1 MPTAPASPPNNKQE
15 ISVFFYFEF
24 KTWLTMISLV
34 ANEPNIKR
42 RHSLYKLLLLRVPS
56 RAFFHSFCF
65 ILDYILFPK
74 LWFIKVKEPVFII
87 GHARSG
93 TTLAH
98 RLMCGDERFSAFK
111 YYELLLPSL
120 LQKKTVRLLAWI
132 DRTLL
137 NRRLERRLDA
147 WEKRKFG
154 PTQHIHKMGL
164 NIPEEDDLMYL
175 NSCASGFWATKLPYM
190 DALDFFHVD
199 ERPAAARKRM
209 MTFYRNVVRR
219 QLYIN
224 GDNKIHLSK
233 NPTYCGRVESL
244 IEAFPDARFVL
255 LYRDPHE
262 TIPSLLKLLHVSWKH
277 QGNQSAER
285 IKKSTREMVSLSLES
300 YLYPLQVLER
310 HPNTPYAIIDY
321 RELTS
326 SPKATIE
333 KTYNDLGINIT
344 SAYSQFLRLEEER
357 TRKHETTHTYS
368 LAEFGLDDTEI
379 YDHLAPLFERFN
391 WKSKTP
397 ENNKTELTNV

>member
-1 MPTAPASPPNNKQE
+1 M
-15 ISVFFYFEF
+15 FFYFEF
-24 KTWLTMISLV
+24 KTWITMLKLV
-34 ANEPNIKR
+34 SKEPNKKR
-42 RHSLYKLLLLRVPS
+42 RRSLYQLLLLRVPL
-56 RAFFHSFCF
+56 RAIFHSICF
-65 ILDYILFPK
+65 MLDYILFPK
-74 LWFIKVKEPVFII
+74 LWFVKVKEPVFII

-120 LQKKTVRLLAWI
+120 LQKKAVHLVAWA

-137 NRRLERRLDA
+137 NRRLERRLEA

-154 PTQHIHKMGL
+154 PTQHIHKMGM
-164 NIPEEDDLMYL
+164 NIPEEDDLMYF

-190 DALDFFHVD
+190 DSLDFFHVD
-199 ERPAAARKRM
+199 ERPAAERKRM

-233 NPTYCGRVESL
+233 NPTYCGRVGSL

-285 IKKSTREMVSLSLES
+285 IEKSTRQMINLSFES
-300 YLYPLQVLER
+300 YTHPLEVLEK
-310 HPNTPYAIIDY
+310 HPNVPYAIIDY

-326 SPKATIE
+326 SPKVTIE
-333 KTYNDLGINIT
+333 KVYSDLGIPM
-344 SAYSQFLRLEEER
+344 SAAYSKFLCSEEEK

-368 LAEFGLDDTEI
+368 LEEFGLADSEI
-379 YDHLAPLFERFN
+379 YDRLAPLFERFN
-391 WKSKTP
+391 WEEQIP
-397 ENNKTELTNV
+397 ENNKKELSNV

>member
-1 MPTAPASPPNNKQE
+1 M
-15 ISVFFYFEF
+15 FFYFEF
-24 KTWLTMISLV
+24 KTWLTMLKLV
-34 ANEPNIKR
+34 AKEPNQKR
-42 RHSLYKLLLLRVPS
+42 RRSLYQLLLLRVPS
-56 RAFFHSFCF
+56 RAIFHSTCF

-74 LWFIKVKEPVFII
+74 LWFVKVKEPVFII

-120 LQKKTVRLLAWI
+120 LQKKSVHLVAWI

-137 NRRLERRLDA
+137 SRRLERRLAA

-164 NIPEEDDLMYL
+164 SIPEEDDLMYF

-199 ERPAAARKRM
+199 ERPAAERKRM

-244 IEAFPDARFVL
+244 IEAFPDACFVL

-285 IKKSTREMVSLSLES
+285 IEKSTREMVNLSFES
-300 YLYPLQVLER
+300 YLHPLQVLER
-310 HPNTPYAIIDY
+310 YPNTPYAIIDY

-326 SPKATIE
+326 APKATIE
-333 KTYNDLGINIT
+333 KVYEHLGMNM
-344 SAYSQFLRLEEER
+344 SATYSQFLSAEEER

-379 YDHLAPLFERFN
+379 YDRLAPLFQRFN
-391 WKSKTP
+391 WEARIP
-397 ENNKTELTNV
+397 ENNKKELTNV